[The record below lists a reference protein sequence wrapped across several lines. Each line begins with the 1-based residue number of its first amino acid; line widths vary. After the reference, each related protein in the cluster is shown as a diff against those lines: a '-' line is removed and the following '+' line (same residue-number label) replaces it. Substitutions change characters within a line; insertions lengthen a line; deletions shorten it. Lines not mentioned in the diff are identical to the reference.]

1 MPWFKKNLRQW
12 LNRFSLRACFLT
24 LFFSGYSKKAPGTIG
39 SLVALLLGLPILIFS
54 ANTLFLAAILIGLI
68 AIAQIDKEEE
78 ESKIHDSSYIVIDE
92 LVGMWLAM
100 AISGLS
106 LAGVIL
112 SFIFFRIYD
121 ITKPSLIGKIDKEV
135 KGGLGVVADDA
146 LAGVLAGLSV
156 LLAINI
162 LGFFN
167 IKL

>member
-1 MPWFKKNLRQW
+1 M
-12 LNRFSLRACFLT
+12 
-24 LFFSGYSKKAPGTIG
+24 
-39 SLVALLLGLPILIFS
+39 LLGLPVLIFS
-54 ANTLFLAAILIGLI
+54 ANTLFLAAVLIGLI

-121 ITKPSLIGKIDKEV
+121 ITKPSFIGKIDKEV

>member
-1 MPWFKKNLRQW
+1 M
-12 LNRFSLRACFLT
+12 
-24 LFFSGYSKKAPGTIG
+24 
-39 SLVALLLGLPILIFS
+39 LLGLPVLIFS
-54 ANTLFLAAILIGLI
+54 ANTLFLGAVFVGLI

-106 LAGVIL
+106 LAGVVL

-146 LAGVLAGLSV
+146 LAGVLAGLSA
-156 LLAINI
+156 LLVIHI

>member
-1 MPWFKKNLRQW
+1 M
-12 LNRFSLRACFLT
+12 
-24 LFFSGYSKKAPGTIG
+24 
-39 SLVALLLGLPILIFS
+39 LLGLPILIFS
-54 ANTLFLAAILIGLI
+54 ANTLFLGAIFVGLI

-78 ESKIHDSSYIVIDE
+78 ETKRHDSSYIVIDE

-106 LAGVIL
+106 LAGVVL

-121 ITKPSLIGKIDKEV
+121 ITKLSLIGKIDKEI

-146 LAGVLAGLSV
+146 LAGVLAGLSA
-156 LLAINI
+156 LLVIHI

>member
-1 MPWFKKNLRQW
+1 MNK
-12 LNRFSLRACFLT
+12 FSLRACFLT

-39 SLVALLLGLPILIFS
+39 SLVALLLGLPVLIFS
-54 ANTLFLAAILIGLI
+54 ANTLFLAAVLIGLI

-106 LAGVIL
+106 LAGVVL
-112 SFIFFRIYD
+112 SFVFFRIYD

>member
-1 MPWFKKNLRQW
+1 MDK
-12 LNRFSLRACFLT
+12 FSLRACFLT

-39 SLVALLLGLPILIFS
+39 SLVALLLGLPVLIFS

-68 AIAQIDKEEE
+68 AIAQIDKEE

-106 LAGVIL
+106 LEGVVL
-112 SFIFFRIYD
+112 SFVFFRIYD

-156 LLAINI
+156 LLVIHI

>member
-1 MPWFKKNLRQW
+1 M
-12 LNRFSLRACFLT
+12 
-24 LFFSGYSKKAPGTIG
+24 
-39 SLVALLLGLPILIFS
+39 LLGLPILIFS
-54 ANTLFLAAILIGLI
+54 ANTLFLAAVLIGLI
-68 AIAQIDKEEE
+68 ATTQIDKEEE

-106 LAGVIL
+106 LAGVVL
-112 SFIFFRIYD
+112 SFIFFRFYD

-146 LAGVLAGLSV
+146 LAGVLAGLST
-156 LLAINI
+156 LLVINI

>member
-1 MPWFKKNLRQW
+1 M
-12 LNRFSLRACFLT
+12 
-24 LFFSGYSKKAPGTIG
+24 
-39 SLVALLLGLPILIFS
+39 LLGLPILIFS
-54 ANTLFLAAILIGLI
+54 ANTLFLGAIFVGLI
-68 AIAQIDKEEE
+68 AITQIDKEEE

-92 LVGMWLAM
+92 LVGMWIAM

-121 ITKPSLIGKIDKEV
+121 ITKPSLIGTIDKEV

-156 LLAINI
+156 LLVISV

-167 IKL
+167 IKF

>member
-1 MPWFKKNLRQW
+1 M
-12 LNRFSLRACFLT
+12 
-24 LFFSGYSKKAPGTIG
+24 
-39 SLVALLLGLPILIFS
+39 LLGLPILIFS

-78 ESKIHDSSYIVIDE
+78 ESKVHDSSYIVIDE

-146 LAGVLAGLSV
+146 LAGVLAGLSA
-156 LLAINI
+156 LLVINI

>member
-1 MPWFKKNLRQW
+1 MNK
-12 LNRFSLRACFLT
+12 FSLRACFLT

-54 ANTLFLAAILIGLI
+54 ANTLFLAAVLIGLI

-106 LAGVIL
+106 LAGVVL

-121 ITKPSLIGKIDKEV
+121 ITKLSLIGKIDKEV

-156 LLAINI
+156 LLVINI

>member
-1 MPWFKKNLRQW
+1 MGK
-12 LNRFSLRACFLT
+12 FSLRACFLT

-54 ANTLFLAAILIGLI
+54 ANTLFLGAIFVGLI

-78 ESKIHDSSYIVIDE
+78 ETKIHDSSYIVIDE

-106 LAGVIL
+106 LTGVVL

-146 LAGVLAGLSV
+146 LAGVLAGLSA
-156 LLAINI
+156 LLVIHV

-167 IKL
+167 IKF

>member
-1 MPWFKKNLRQW
+1 MNK
-12 LNRFSLRACFLT
+12 FSLRACFLT

-39 SLVALLLGLPILIFS
+39 SLVALLLGLPVLIFS
-54 ANTLFLAAILIGLI
+54 ANTLFLAAVLIGLI

-121 ITKPSLIGKIDKEV
+121 ITKPSLIGKIDKEI

-156 LLAINI
+156 LLIINI

>member
-1 MPWFKKNLRQW
+1 MDK
-12 LNRFSLRACFLT
+12 FSLRACFLT

-39 SLVALLLGLPILIFS
+39 SLVALLLGLPVLIFS
-54 ANTLFLAAILIGLI
+54 ANTLFLGAIFVGLI

-78 ESKIHDSSYIVIDE
+78 ETKRHDSSYIVIDE

-146 LAGVLAGLSV
+146 LAGVLAGLSA
-156 LLAINI
+156 LLVISI

-167 IKL
+167 IKF

>member
-1 MPWFKKNLRQW
+1 MNK
-12 LNRFSLRACFLT
+12 FSLRACFLT

-106 LAGVIL
+106 LAGVVL

-146 LAGVLAGLSV
+146 LAGVLAGLSA

>member
-1 MPWFKKNLRQW
+1 M
-12 LNRFSLRACFLT
+12 
-24 LFFSGYSKKAPGTIG
+24 
-39 SLVALLLGLPILIFS
+39 LLGLPVLIFS
-54 ANTLFLAAILIGLI
+54 ANTLFLAAVLIGLI

-92 LVGMWLAM
+92 LVGMWLAI

-106 LAGVIL
+106 LAGVVL

-146 LAGVLAGLSV
+146 LAGVLAGLST

-167 IKL
+167 VKL

>member
-1 MPWFKKNLRQW
+1 MDK
-12 LNRFSLRACFLT
+12 FSLRACFLT

-39 SLVALLLGLPILIFS
+39 SLVALLLGLPVLIFS
-54 ANTLFLAAILIGLI
+54 ANTLFLGAVFVGLI
-68 AIAQIDKEEE
+68 AITQIDKEEE
-78 ESKIHDSSYIVIDE
+78 ETKRHDSSYIVIDE

-146 LAGVLAGLSV
+146 LAGVLAGLSA
-156 LLAINI
+156 LLVIHI

>member
-1 MPWFKKNLRQW
+1 MNK
-12 LNRFSLRACFLT
+12 FSLRACFLT

-156 LLAINI
+156 LLVINI

>member
-1 MPWFKKNLRQW
+1 MDK
-12 LNRFSLRACFLT
+12 FSLRACFLT

-39 SLVALLLGLPILIFS
+39 SLVALLLGLPVLIFS
-54 ANTLFLAAILIGLI
+54 ANTLFLGAIFIGLI

-78 ESKIHDSSYIVIDE
+78 ETKRHDSSYIVIDE

-121 ITKPSLIGKIDKEV
+121 ITKPSLIGRIDKEV

-146 LAGVLAGLSV
+146 LAGVLAGLSA
-156 LLAINI
+156 LLVISI

>member
-1 MPWFKKNLRQW
+1 LDK
-12 LNRFSLRACFLT
+12 FSLRACFLT

-39 SLVALLLGLPILIFS
+39 SLVALLLGLPVLIFS
-54 ANTLFLAAILIGLI
+54 ANTLFLGAVFVGLI

-78 ESKIHDSSYIVIDE
+78 ETKRHDSSYIVIDE

-146 LAGVLAGLSV
+146 LAGVLAGLSA
-156 LLAINI
+156 LLVIHI

>member
-1 MPWFKKNLRQW
+1 MDK
-12 LNRFSLRACFLT
+12 FSLRACFLT

-54 ANTLFLAAILIGLI
+54 ANTLFLGAIFIGLI

-106 LAGVIL
+106 LAGVVL

-121 ITKPSLIGKIDKEV
+121 ITKLSLIGKIDKEV

-146 LAGVLAGLSV
+146 LAGVLAGLSA
-156 LLAINI
+156 LLVISI

-167 IKL
+167 IKF

>member
-1 MPWFKKNLRQW
+1 MDKFN
-12 LNRFSLRACFLT
+12 LRACFLT

-54 ANTLFLAAILIGLI
+54 ANTLFLGAIFVGLI
-68 AIAQIDKEEE
+68 AITQIDKEEE
-78 ESKIHDSSYIVIDE
+78 ETKIHDSSYIVIDE
-92 LVGMWLAM
+92 LVGMWIAM

-121 ITKPSLIGKIDKEV
+121 ITKPSLIGTIDKEV

-156 LLAINI
+156 LLVISV

-167 IKL
+167 IKF

>member
-1 MPWFKKNLRQW
+1 MDK
-12 LNRFSLRACFLT
+12 FSLRACFLT

-39 SLVALLLGLPILIFS
+39 SLVALLLGLPVLIFS
-54 ANTLFLAAILIGLI
+54 ANTLFLGAVLIGLI

-106 LAGVIL
+106 LAGVVL

-156 LLAINI
+156 LLVINI

>member
-1 MPWFKKNLRQW
+1 MDK
-12 LNRFSLRACFLT
+12 FSLRACFLT
-24 LFFSGYSKKAPGTIG
+24 LFYSGYSKKAPGTIG
-39 SLVALLLGLPILIFS
+39 SLVALLLGLPVLIFS
-54 ANTLFLAAILIGLI
+54 ANTLFLGAVFIGLI
-68 AIAQIDKEEE
+68 AITQINKEEE

-106 LAGVIL
+106 LAGVVL

-146 LAGVLAGLSV
+146 LAGVLAGLSA
-156 LLAINI
+156 LLVIHI

>member
-1 MPWFKKNLRQW
+1 MNK
-12 LNRFSLRACFLT
+12 FSLRACFLT

-39 SLVALLLGLPILIFS
+39 SLVALLLGLPVLIFS
-54 ANTLFLAAILIGLI
+54 ANTLFLAAVLIGLI

-121 ITKPSLIGKIDKEV
+121 ITKPSFIDKIDKEV

-156 LLAINI
+156 LLVINI

>member
-1 MPWFKKNLRQW
+1 MDK
-12 LNRFSLRACFLT
+12 FSLRACFLT

-39 SLVALLLGLPILIFS
+39 SLVALLLGLPVLIFS
-54 ANTLFLAAILIGLI
+54 ANTLFLGAVFIGLI

-106 LAGVIL
+106 LAGVVL

-146 LAGVLAGLSV
+146 LAGVLAGLST

>member
-1 MPWFKKNLRQW
+1 MDK
-12 LNRFSLRACFLT
+12 FSLRACFLT

-121 ITKPSLIGKIDKEV
+121 ITKPSLIGKIDKEI

-146 LAGVLAGLSV
+146 LAGVLAGLST
-156 LLAINI
+156 LLVINI

>member
-1 MPWFKKNLRQW
+1 MDK
-12 LNRFSLRACFLT
+12 FSLRACFLT

-39 SLVALLLGLPILIFS
+39 SLVALLLGLPVLAFS
-54 ANTLFLAAILIGLI
+54 ANTLFLGAVFVGLI
-68 AIAQIDKEEE
+68 AITQIDKEEE
-78 ESKIHDSSYIVIDE
+78 ETKRHDSSYIVIDE

-100 AISGLS
+100 AVSGLS
-106 LAGVIL
+106 LAGVVL

-146 LAGVLAGLSV
+146 LAGILAGLSV
-156 LLAINI
+156 LLVINI

>member
-1 MPWFKKNLRQW
+1 M
-12 LNRFSLRACFLT
+12 
-24 LFFSGYSKKAPGTIG
+24 
-39 SLVALLLGLPILIFS
+39 LLGLPILIFS

-68 AIAQIDKEEE
+68 AITQIDKEEE
-78 ESKIHDSSYIVIDE
+78 ESKIHDGSYIVIDE

-106 LAGVIL
+106 LVGVIL

>member
-1 MPWFKKNLRQW
+1 MDK
-12 LNRFSLRACFLT
+12 FSLRACFLT

-39 SLVALLLGLPILIFS
+39 SLVALLLGLPVLAFS
-54 ANTLFLAAILIGLI
+54 ANTLFLGAIFVGLI

-78 ESKIHDSSYIVIDE
+78 ETKRHDSSYIVIDE

-106 LAGVIL
+106 LAGVVL

-146 LAGVLAGLSV
+146 LAGILAGLSA
-156 LLAINI
+156 LLVIHI

>member
-1 MPWFKKNLRQW
+1 M
-12 LNRFSLRACFLT
+12 
-24 LFFSGYSKKAPGTIG
+24 
-39 SLVALLLGLPILIFS
+39 LLGLPVLIFS
-54 ANTLFLAAILIGLI
+54 ANTLFLGAVFVGLI
-68 AIAQIDKEEE
+68 AITQIDKEEE
-78 ESKIHDSSYIVIDE
+78 ESKIHDSSHIVIDE

-106 LAGVIL
+106 LAGVVL

-156 LLAINI
+156 LLVINI

>member
-1 MPWFKKNLRQW
+1 MNK
-12 LNRFSLRACFLT
+12 FSLRACFLT

-39 SLVALLLGLPILIFS
+39 SLVALLLGLPILFFS
-54 ANTLFLAAILIGLI
+54 ANTLFLAAVLIGLI

-100 AISGLS
+100 AVSGLS

-167 IKL
+167 IRL

>member
-1 MPWFKKNLRQW
+1 MNK
-12 LNRFSLRACFLT
+12 FSLRACFLT

-54 ANTLFLAAILIGLI
+54 TNTLFLAAVLIGLI

-156 LLAINI
+156 LLIINI

>member
-1 MPWFKKNLRQW
+1 MDKFGW
-12 LNRFSLRACFLT
+12 RACFLT

-54 ANTLFLAAILIGLI
+54 ANTLFLGAIFVGFI
-68 AIAQIDKEEE
+68 AITQIDKEEE
-78 ESKIHDSSYIVIDE
+78 ESKRHDSSYIVIDE

-121 ITKPSLIGKIDKEV
+121 ITKPSLIGTIDKKV

-146 LAGVLAGLSV
+146 LAGVLAGLSA
-156 LLAINI
+156 LLVIHI

>member
-1 MPWFKKNLRQW
+1 MDK
-12 LNRFSLRACFLT
+12 FSLRACFLT

-39 SLVALLLGLPILIFS
+39 SLVALLLGLPVLIFS
-54 ANTLFLAAILIGLI
+54 ANTLFLGAVFIGLI

-156 LLAINI
+156 LLVINV

>member
-1 MPWFKKNLRQW
+1 M
-12 LNRFSLRACFLT
+12 
-24 LFFSGYSKKAPGTIG
+24 
-39 SLVALLLGLPILIFS
+39 LLGLPVLIFS
-54 ANTLFLAAILIGLI
+54 ANTLFLGAIFVGLI

-106 LAGVIL
+106 LAGVVL

-121 ITKPSLIGKIDKEV
+121 ITKPSLIGKVDKEV

-146 LAGVLAGLSV
+146 LAGVLAGLSA
-156 LLAINI
+156 LLVIHI

>member
-1 MPWFKKNLRQW
+1 M
-12 LNRFSLRACFLT
+12 
-24 LFFSGYSKKAPGTIG
+24 
-39 SLVALLLGLPILIFS
+39 LLGLPILIFS
-54 ANTLFLAAILIGLI
+54 ANTLFLGAIFIGLI

-121 ITKPSLIGKIDKEV
+121 ITKPSFIGKIDKEV

-146 LAGVLAGLSV
+146 LAGVLAGLST
-156 LLAINI
+156 LLVINI

>member
-1 MPWFKKNLRQW
+1 MNK
-12 LNRFSLRACFLT
+12 FSLRACFLT

-39 SLVALLLGLPILIFS
+39 SLVALLLGLPVLIFS

>member
-1 MPWFKKNLRQW
+1 MNK
-12 LNRFSLRACFLT
+12 FSLRACFLT

-39 SLVALLLGLPILIFS
+39 SLVALLLGLPVLIFS
-54 ANTLFLAAILIGLI
+54 ANTLFLGAIFIGLI

-106 LAGVIL
+106 LAGVVL

-156 LLAINI
+156 LLVINI

>member
-1 MPWFKKNLRQW
+1 M
-12 LNRFSLRACFLT
+12 
-24 LFFSGYSKKAPGTIG
+24 
-39 SLVALLLGLPILIFS
+39 LLGLPVLIFS

-146 LAGVLAGLSV
+146 LAGVLAGLSA

>member
-1 MPWFKKNLRQW
+1 M
-12 LNRFSLRACFLT
+12 
-24 LFFSGYSKKAPGTIG
+24 
-39 SLVALLLGLPILIFS
+39 LLGLPVLTFS
-54 ANTLFLAAILIGLI
+54 ANTLFLGAIFIGLI

-78 ESKIHDSSYIVIDE
+78 ETKRHDSSYIVIDE

-106 LAGVIL
+106 LAGVVL

-156 LLAINI
+156 LLVINI

>member
-1 MPWFKKNLRQW
+1 M
-12 LNRFSLRACFLT
+12 
-24 LFFSGYSKKAPGTIG
+24 
-39 SLVALLLGLPILIFS
+39 LLGLPVLAFS
-54 ANTLFLAAILIGLI
+54 ANTLFLGAVLIGLI

-78 ESKIHDSSYIVIDE
+78 ETKRHDSSYIVIDE

-106 LAGVIL
+106 LVGVVL

-156 LLAINI
+156 LLVINI